1 MKHDFL
7 NSSEQSALKDWYDSL
22 DHNRA
27 VRARLRRAEDPEDIL
42 LTDAFFHFLNFM
54 PEMFPK
60 ELMENKWQFS
70 EKQRFYVIASIAGLL
85 SHVKQNNE
93 ISSFAKQLAGTG
105 KDRAPMSELRFQQLL
120 KSPNH
125 TDFYRRMIRAIRLL
139 NGSVNVISLANDV
152 IQWFW
157 EHEQKESDRYPSN
170 RLAVRW
176 ATDYFTALP
185 KNID

>member
-1 MKHDFL
+1 VKYDFL
-7 NSSEQSALKDWYDSL
+7 NCSEQNALKDWHDSL
-22 DHNRA
+22 NRNRA
-27 VRARLRRAEDPEDIL
+27 DRARLRRAENPEDIL
-42 LTDAFFHFLNFM
+42 LTEAFFHFLHFM
-54 PEMFPK
+54 PEMFPGF
-60 ELMENKWQFS
+60 MENKWQFS

-85 SHVKQNNE
+85 SHAKQNNE

-105 KDRAPMSELRFQQLL
+105 RDRAPMSELRFQQLL
-120 KSPNH
+120 KSPNPA
-125 TDFYRRMIRAIRLL
+125 DFYRRMIRAIRLL
-139 NGSVNVISLANDV
+139 DGNVNVISVANDI

-185 KNID
+185 KNKD